1 MSHVTALHL
10 STWVKAKLFELGE
23 TTIQNHVKH
32 SMYIKEVLLDI
43 LLKCNV
49 VFGEQL
55 GTAIFETWNTEMFNS
70 DMSSRYDADGRLL
83 NYHNMAHVVTM
94 LKRMFD
100 DKSVSGEFS
109 QVNNVGYSKLMLA
122 IMFHDIFHSH
132 GVVDDVQNVTA
143 AVNYFYARRQN
154 ARGGIASALGL
165 PIRERVAAHD
175 FISSLLVSPT
185 MLRLN
190 VEQQNKLIKDYF
202 GELHVTGYFD
212 DVCRAIQYTQYPY
225 LEGGVFDK
233 LPTYLRAIRGYDM
246 TSSASDDW
254 YQQIYEGLF
263 LEMNAAKDTRTLTA
277 DDFIQ
282 FCTNQHSFVASL
294 DTAIVKGHKPLMME
308 RAIFVTLLAR
318 NGHKTLKEI

>member
-32 SMYIKEVLLDI
+32 STYIKEALMDI

-55 GTAIFETWNTEMFNS
+55 GTAIFEAWQTEMFNS
-70 DMSSRYDADGRLL
+70 DMSSRYADDGRAL

-94 LKRMFD
+94 LKRMFN

-109 QVNNVGYSKLMLA
+109 QINNVGYSKLMLA

-143 AVNYFYARRQN
+143 AVNYFYARRQCV
-154 ARGGIASALGL
+154 RGGIASALGL

-190 VEQQNKLIKDYF
+190 VTQQSKLIEDHF
-202 GELHVTGYFD
+202 GQLHVTDYFD

-233 LPTYLRAIRGYDM
+233 LPAYLRKIREYDM
-246 TSSASDDW
+246 TSMISDDW

-263 LEMNAAKDTRTLTA
+263 LEMNKDIKTLTA

-294 DTAIVKGHKPLMME
+294 DTEIVKGHKPLMLE
-308 RAIFVTLLAR
+308 RTIFVTLLAR
-318 NGHKTLKEI
+318 NGHKILKEI

>member
-1 MSHVTALHL
+1 MSQVTALHL

-32 SMYIKEVLLDI
+32 STYIKDALVDI

-55 GTAIFETWNTEMFNS
+55 GTAIFEAWQTEMFNS
-70 DMSSRYDADGRLL
+70 DMSSRYTEDGRLI
-83 NYHNMAHVVTM
+83 NYHNMAHVSTM

-109 QVNNVGYSKLMLA
+109 QINNVGYGKLMLA

-132 GVVDDVQNVTA
+132 GAVDDVQNVTA
-143 AVNYFYARRQN
+143 AVHYFYARRQGV
-154 ARGGIASALGL
+154 RGGIASALGL

-190 VEQQNKLIKDYF
+190 VAQQSKLIEDHF
-202 GELHVTGYFD
+202 GALHVTDYFD
-212 DVCRAIQYTQYPY
+212 DVCRAIQYTQYPHLY
-225 LEGGVFDK
+225 GGVFDK
-233 LPTYLRAIRGYDM
+233 WPAHLRKIREYDM
-246 TSSASDDW
+246 TSMVSDDW

-263 LEMNAAKDTRTLTA
+263 LEMHKDIKALTA

-282 FCTNQHSFVASL
+282 FCTNQYNFVASL
-294 DTAIVKGHKPLMME
+294 DTDIVKGHKPLMLE
-308 RAIFVTLLAR
+308 RTIFVTLLAR
-318 NGHKTLKEI
+318 NGHKILKEI

>member
-1 MSHVTALHL
+1 MSQVTALHL
-10 STWVKAKLFELGE
+10 STWVKSKLFELGE
-23 TTIQNHVKH
+23 ITIQTHVKH
-32 SMYIKEVLLDI
+32 STYIKEALMDI
-43 LLKCNV
+43 LLKCNI

-55 GTAIFETWNTEMFNS
+55 GTAIFEAWQTEMFNS
-70 DMSSRYDADGRLL
+70 DMSSRYADDGRAL

-94 LKRMFD
+94 LKRMFN
-100 DKSVSGEFS
+100 DKSVSSEFS
-109 QVNNVGYSKLMLA
+109 QINNVGYSKLMLA

-143 AVNYFYARRQN
+143 AVNYFYARRQCV
-154 ARGGIASALGL
+154 RGGIASALGL

-190 VEQQNKLIKDYF
+190 VTQQSKLIEDHF
-202 GELHVTGYFD
+202 GQLHVTDYFD

-233 LPTYLRAIRGYDM
+233 LPAYLRKIREYDM
-246 TSSASDDW
+246 TSMLSDDW

-263 LEMNAAKDTRTLTA
+263 LEMNKDTQTLTA

-282 FCTNQHSFVASL
+282 FCTNQHNFIASL
-294 DTAIVKGHKPLMME
+294 DTVITKEQRLLMME
-308 RAIFVTLLAR
+308 RTIFVTLLAR

>member
-1 MSHVTALHL
+1 
-10 STWVKAKLFELGE
+10 
-23 TTIQNHVKH
+23 
-32 SMYIKEVLLDI
+32 
-43 LLKCNV
+43 
-49 VFGEQL
+49 
-55 GTAIFETWNTEMFNS
+55 
-70 DMSSRYDADGRLL
+70 MSSRYADDGRAL

-94 LKRMFD
+94 LKRMFN

-109 QVNNVGYSKLMLA
+109 QINNVGYSKLMLA

-143 AVNYFYARRQN
+143 AVNYFYARRQCV
-154 ARGGIASALGL
+154 RGGIASALGL

-190 VEQQNKLIKDYF
+190 VTQQSKLIEDHF
-202 GELHVTGYFD
+202 GQLHVTDYFD

-233 LPTYLRAIRGYDM
+233 LPAYLRKIREYDM
-246 TSSASDDW
+246 TSMLSDDW

-263 LEMNAAKDTRTLTA
+263 LEMNKDTQTLTA
-277 DDFIQ
+277 DDFIK
-282 FCTNQHSFVASL
+282 FCTNQHNFVASL
-294 DTAIVKGHKPLMME
+294 DTVITKEQRLLMME
-308 RAIFVTLLAR
+308 RTIFVTLLAR

>member
-1 MSHVTALHL
+1 MSQVTALHL
-10 STWVKAKLFELGE
+10 STWVKSKLFELGE
-23 TTIQNHVKH
+23 SKIHTDVKH
-32 SMYIKEVLLDI
+32 SIYVKNALLDV
-43 LLKCNV
+43 LFRCTVLW
-49 VFGEQL
+49 GEQL
-55 GTAIFETWNTEMFNS
+55 GTAIFEAWNTEMFNS
-70 DMSSRYDADGRLL
+70 DMSSRYAADGRLL

-109 QVNNVGYSKLMLA
+109 QINNVGYSKLMLA

-143 AVNYFYARRQN
+143 AVNYFYARRQCV
-154 ARGGIASALGL
+154 RGGIASALGL

-190 VEQQNKLIKDYF
+190 VTQQSKLIEDHF
-202 GELHVTGYFD
+202 GQLHVTDYFD

-233 LPTYLRAIRGYDM
+233 LPSHLRKIREYDM
-246 TSSASDDW
+246 TSMVSDDW

-263 LEMNAAKDTRTLTA
+263 LEMHAAKDIGALTA

-294 DTAIVKGHKPLMME
+294 DTNIVKGHKPLMME

-318 NGHKTLKEI
+318 NGHKALKEI